1 MLFLPALV
9 RALPKTNVHSLT
21 IARSF
26 DGREAL
32 LPRVPRFRDGAF
44 RVMEIRTHRRR
55 LWDFLLGF
63 SATLGVLWLLIESLS
78 AFFPCFTPKGLAW
91 YSAFL
96 LVSAFGGICRARP
109 AKRVELRIPLTDSRF
124 EIACG
129 DIFSRSDV
137 AVIPVNEYFDGE
149 IGDPVSKNS
158 LHGQFIER
166 VLGGQTQSFFD
177 LTEAALAQATPAETG
192 VEHRTG
198 RATRYEVGTVARID
212 VRARRYLLAV
222 LAHTDLESLA
232 ASATLQDLWACLE
245 GVWKAIREHS
255 DGGPAVLPLLGS
267 GLSKIGLP
275 AMDLIRIILISFVYH
290 TKERKIAGRVTL
302 LLPPHLLGDV
312 DLKTIK
318 RSWR

>member
-1 MLFLPALV
+1 
-9 RALPKTNVHSLT
+9 
-21 IARSF
+21 
-26 DGREAL
+26 
-32 LPRVPRFRDGAF
+32 
-44 RVMEIRTHRRR
+44 MEITTHRRR
-55 LWDFLLGF
+55 LWDFLLGL
-63 SATLGVLWLLIESLS
+63 SATLGVLWLFVESLS
-78 AFFPCFTPKGLAW
+78 AFFPSLAPKGPGW

-96 LVSAFGGICRARP
+96 LVSVFGGVCRARP
-109 AKRVELRIPLTDSRF
+109 ARRVELRIPLTDSRF

-129 DIFSRSDV
+129 DILAGRDV

-166 VLGGQTQSFFD
+166 VLGGQSESFFA
-177 LTEAALAQATPAETG
+177 LTERALAQTAPAETG

-198 RATRYEVGTVARID
+198 RDTKYEVGTVARLD
-212 VRARRYLLAV
+212 VGGRRYLLAA

-232 ASATLQDLWACLE
+232 ASATLQDLWTCLE

-290 TKERKIAGRVTL
+290 TKERKIADRVTL
-302 LLPPHLLGDV
+302 LLPPRLLGDV